1 MFRVIKQVFIALIN
15 FRGSLA
21 GMANASNFTPCMS
34 LNNHVYSY

>member
-1 MFRVIKQVFIALIN
+1 MFRVIQQVFIALIN

-34 LNNHVYSY
+34 LNKHVYSY